1 MKGKSGMEGG
11 CAVWLLFGVSA
22 VITAA
27 LNLACCLRGREAK
40 WARFSS
46 LSLTALT
53 VCAFYSAGATWVL
66 QEDWAG
72 LADVM
77 PTMSKLLWGCVLV
90 SILVNG
96 ISLFYRRK
104 H

>member
-1 MKGKSGMEGG
+1 M
-11 CAVWLLFGVSA
+11 WLLFGVSA

-27 LNLACCLRGREAK
+27 LNLAFCLRGRETK
-40 WARFSS
+40 WFRFSS
-46 LSLTALT
+46 LSLITLT
-53 VCAFYSAGATWVL
+53 VCAFYSEGAARVL

-72 LADVM
+72 LADIM
-77 PTMSKLLWGCVLV
+77 PSVSKLLWGCVLV

-96 ISLFYRRK
+96 FSLFYHRK